1 MKIATAL
8 LVLLFA
14 TPARAQEAIY
24 LDDRSSPE
32 SVISSYYNAI
42 SRAEYARAY
51 SYFGADF
58 APGYDRWAEGYADTS
73 QVEVSFGRPAQE
85 GAAGSIYWTLPVRL
99 DVTTVDARDS
109 YFTGCYT
116 LRLSQPANQSP
127 PFQPL
132 HIVSGNL
139 REVDAQGFAPAV
151 CSVP

>member
-14 TPARAQEAIY
+14 TPARAQEETY

-99 DVTTVDARDS
+99 DVTVDAR
-109 YFTGCYT
+109 THT
-116 LRLSQPANQSP
+116 LPAATRSASASP
-127 PFQPL
+127 PINRRPSSRYIL
-132 HIVSGNL
+132 
-139 REVDAQGFAPAV
+139 
-151 CSVP
+151 